1 MNEADRIQRNLIK
14 INELHPAIR
23 PSMESVLKELEN
35 FGYRPRIQEAW
46 RSPIDQLAAYNAGTS
61 KIKYGFHNVT
71 ADDGKKEALAAD
83 VWDDDRPFTAKTH
96 FMLHLLAAAEKNGLT
111 TGIRWSLSD
120 NRIALI
126 EDAIAQEDW
135 NRPVWVG
142 WDPLHVEVTGITV
155 QEAEAGKRP
164 EMSGND
170 SSDSGDTP
178 PFDDTT
184 LPEPDD
190 GPEQGERYTPETVQ
204 YRVENL
210 ESGQSKEYLLNTIL
224 HPVTLLTTPYISQ
237 LGPGADSRQNDCG
250 AAAAAMILA
259 QFTGTFITPDA
270 FYDQFNITGDPFL
283 TVNHVR
289 DALGSEGVIT
299 DLKDNLTI
307 NELFDFLKS
316 GTPIIL
322 PTKYSVLHEAGLTEK
337 PFDGPHFS
345 VAIGMDLENIYV
357 HDPLYTDPDDGNAH
371 PYPLD
376 IFLKAWTDTTTI
388 AGYAIPQRSAIIPTA
403 VTDGQPVKRIQ
414 VNVSRLNVR
423 AGAGTNFA
431 VVGTVTRGQE
441 FNLLQE
447 TGDNWGEIESG
458 HWISL
463 VYTKTISVSIP
474 TPTTEPGGDTTDTD
488 GTPQQPGYG
497 ILFNINL
504 ATSVPK
510 NPTGPRAAE
519 YLFDDPAIPST
530 HRNLCGDI
538 SLSMIYETATKKQNT
553 LGYIYQGIKG
563 TSRKPTSG
571 SNAYQFAQQFANT
584 FPTGWKAHS
593 HFLSYLYYFETGNS
607 RHLPDSP
614 GALKTS
620 LTRKSTAEIR
630 SMITKMLTDG
640 NFVIVGATQS
650 TLMEGPGAARL
661 NPKGIGHWVVVT
673 GTSNDYI
680 YINNPFMNRRETYS
694 WDEFMKCFGYWILQI
709 FPPSDYQPEIYSGP
723 MAQVH
728 AKLEQDRNKM

>member
-14 INELHPAIR
+14 VSELHPTIR
-23 PSMESVLKELEN
+23 PRMEAVLKELESY
-35 FGYRPRIQEAW
+35 GYRPRIQEAW
-46 RSPIDQLAAYNAGTS
+46 RSPQDQLAAYRAGTS

-71 ADDGKKEALAAD
+71 AEDGTKEALAAD

-135 NRPVWVG
+135 TRPVWVG
-142 WDPLHVEVTGITV
+142 WDPLHVEVTGLTV

-164 EMSGND
+164 EVSGND
-170 SSDSGDTP
+170 SSDSGSTPPPDDTP
-178 PFDDTT
+178 

-190 GPEQGERYTPETVQ
+190 DPEQGERYTPETVQ

-210 ESGQSKEYLLNTIL
+210 ESGQSKEYLLNTTL
-224 HPVTLLTTPYISQ
+224 RPVTLLTTPYISQ

-299 DLKDNLTI
+299 ELKDGLTI
-307 NELFDFLKS
+307 NELFDHLKA
-316 GTPIIL
+316 GTPLIV
-322 PTKYSVLHEAGLTEK
+322 PTNYSVLHDAGLTEK
-337 PFDGPHFS
+337 PFYGPHFS
-345 VAIGMDLENIYV
+345 IVIGMDLEKIYV
-357 HDPLYTDPDDGNAH
+357 HDPLYTDPIEGNAH
-371 PYPLD
+371 AYPLD
-376 IFLKAWTDTTTI
+376 MFLKAWTDTTLI
-388 AGYAIPQRSAIIPTA
+388 SGYAIPQRSAIIPIA
-403 VTDGQPVKRIQ
+403 VTDGQPVKRVQ

-447 TGDNWGEIESG
+447 KDNWGEIESG
-458 HWISL
+458 RWVSL

-474 TPTTEPGGDTTDTD
+474 TPTTEPDNGVPDTD
-488 GTPQQPGYG
+488 TPQQPGHG

-510 NPTGPRAAE
+510 NPTGTRPAQ
-519 YLFDDPAIPST
+519 YLFDDPLIPSM

-538 SLSMIYETATKKQNT
+538 ALSMIYETATQKQGT

-584 FPTGWKAHS
+584 FPQGWRAHT
-593 HFLSYLYYFETGNS
+593 HYLSYLYYFEAGNP

-614 GALKTS
+614 GALS
-620 LTRKSTAEIR
+620 ISMTRKSTAEIR
-630 SMITKMLTDG
+630 DMIIKMLSDHT
-640 NFVIVGATQS
+640 FVIAGVSQS
-650 TLMEGPGAARL
+650 TLMEGPNAARL
-661 NPKGIGHWVVVT
+661 NPKGVGHWVTVT
-673 GTSNDYI
+673 GGSNDYI
-680 YINNPFMNRRETYS
+680 YVNNPFMNRRETYT
-694 WDEFMKCFGYWILQI
+694 WDEFIKSFGYWILQI
-709 FPPSDYQPEIYSGP
+709 FPPNNYQPEVYSGP
-723 MAQVH
+723 MDQIH
-728 AKLEQDRNKM
+728 AKLEQDRNKV